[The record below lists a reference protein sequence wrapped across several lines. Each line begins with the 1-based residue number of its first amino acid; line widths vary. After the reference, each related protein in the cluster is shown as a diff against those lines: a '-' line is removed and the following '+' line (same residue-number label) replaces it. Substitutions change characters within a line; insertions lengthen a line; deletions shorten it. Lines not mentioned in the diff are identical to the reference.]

1 MFKSSFNGNFNGYNF
16 NPNFKQS
23 NTKKT
28 KHFIICLIISIIVA
42 LGAWYFLYPVLNW
55 HSPVFVTNIFILTI
69 LVFIVCSI
77 AFVDRVITS
86 KTYSKILK
94 SYFFILF
101 ALVILVIVLNVFS
114 SPLFNAKEYASRIQ
128 IVETNFDTIS
138 EVDFNKTPIIDRYS
152 TEALGDRVMGQM
164 PELVSQFEVSNDYT
178 QISYK
183 DSVYRVTPL
192 EYADFYKYLTNR
204 SEGIPAYILVNST
217 TGEAS
222 LVKLKDLGLDGM
234 KYVPSAML
242 NENLNRKLQLQY
254 PTEIFG
260 SPSFEIDEDGH
271 PWYVCTTY
279 TYKAMGNK
287 KSVKGVVLFDPIT
300 GDSTKYDN
308 ILDAPKWIDRVYPES
323 LITQEINNYGSLKD
337 GFLNS
342 IFGQKNVVQTSE
354 GYNYLEK
361 DGDIWIYSGITS
373 VSSDSANLGFVLAN
387 LRTHEAI
394 RINSAGADE
403 FSAMNSAEGE
413 VKNYGY
419 YSTFPLLV
427 NVGGRPVYLVALK
440 DNAGLIKMYAMI
452 DATDYQKV
460 VTVSAEEGLPAL
472 KKKFVNAIGSN
483 SINLDQLKTKTI
495 TIAKVDYF
503 VLDGQT
509 KVYITTNTNEKYKV
523 VMNDANENI
532 VAFLNTDDKIK
543 VEYYEADVNI
553 IQNIEK

>member
-1 MFKSSFNGNFNGYNF
+1 M
-16 NPNFKQS
+16 
-23 NTKKT
+23 
-28 KHFIICLIISIIVA
+28 
-42 LGAWYFLYPVLNW
+42 
-55 HSPVFVTNIFILTI
+55 
-69 LVFIVCSI
+69 
-77 AFVDRVITS
+77 
-86 KTYSKILK
+86 
-94 SYFFILF
+94 
-101 ALVILVIVLNVFS
+101 
-114 SPLFNAKEYASRIQ
+114 
-128 IVETNFDTIS
+128 
-138 EVDFNKTPIIDRYS
+138 
-152 TEALGDRVMGQM
+152 
-164 PELVSQFEVSNDYT
+164 
-178 QISYK
+178 
-183 DSVYRVTPL
+183 
-192 EYADFYKYLTNR
+192 
-204 SEGIPAYILVNST
+204 
-217 TGEAS
+217 
-222 LVKLKDLGLDGM
+222 
-234 KYVPSAML
+234 
-242 NENLNRKLQLQY
+242 
-254 PTEIFG
+254 
-260 SPSFEIDEDGH
+260 
-271 PWYVCTTY
+271 
-279 TYKAMGNK
+279 
-287 KSVKGVVLFDPIT
+287 
-300 GDSTKYDN
+300 
-308 ILDAPKWIDRVYPES
+308 
-323 LITQEINNYGSLKD
+323 ITQEINNYGSLKD

-373 VSSDSANLGFVLAN
+373 VSSDSANLGFLLAN
-387 LRTHEAI
+387 LRTHEAL

-509 KVYITTNTNEKYKV
+509 KAYITTNTNEKYKV